1 MSRRI
6 KTVEDIARWRLCVG
20 CGACAS
26 VCPEQTIR
34 LTDIPSEGIRP
45 RIEDPQRCG
54 SCRACLDVCPGYE
67 LDYSAHR
74 LRPGIRSELSP
85 LFGPV
90 LEIWEGHARDP
101 AIRYAGS
108 SGGAL
113 TALALYG
120 LEQLGMFG
128 VLHIGGDPADPVRNR
143 TSLSRSREELIA
155 KTGSRYAPAS
165 ACDSLRLMEEAPASC
180 VFIGQP
186 AEVAALRKA
195 CLLRPG
201 LGPRLGFALSF
212 FCAGSP
218 STQGT
223 VELLKRMGVAED
235 QLASLRYRGN
245 SWPGTFAPVPKGGGA
260 VVKPLSYRESWG
272 FLQRFRPYGVH
283 LWPDDTG
290 EAADIACGDPW
301 YQEPK
306 AGDVGSSL
314 VVVRT
319 ELGREVVRGAMAA
332 GYLDLTPAESWKL
345 EKSQVN
351 LSRKRRSVGGRRLAF
366 RAFRLPVT
374 TIRGIPLYRL
384 WLGLPLRDQVK
395 SLFGTARRIIQR
407 KYYRALAA

>member
-6 KTVEDIARWRLCVG
+6 KTVEDIARWRLCLG

-26 VCPEQTIR
+26 VCPEQSIR
-34 LTDIPSEGIRP
+34 LVDVPAEGIRP
-45 RIEDPQRCG
+45 RIEDPQRCA
-54 SCRACLDVCPGYE
+54 SCRVCLDVCPAYE
-67 LDYSAHR
+67 LDYSAHAS
-74 LRPGIRSELSP
+74 RPGIRSELSP

-101 AIRYAGS
+101 AVRYAGS

-120 LEQLGMFG
+120 LEQRGMFG
-128 VLHIGGDPADPVRNR
+128 VLHIGSDPADPVRNE
-143 TSLSRSREELIA
+143 TTLSRSRGELMA

-165 ACDSLRLMEEAPASC
+165 ACDRLRVIEDAPSPC

-195 CLLRPG
+195 CLLRPA
-201 LGPRLGFALSF
+201 LSERLGLALSF

-218 STQGT
+218 ATQGT
-223 VELLKRMGVAED
+223 VELLKKLGIDRE
-235 QLASLRYRGN
+235 QLGSLRYRGN
-245 SWPGTFAPVPKGGGA
+245 SWPGSFAPTLRGRSGPVN
-260 VVKPLSYRESWG
+260 PLSYRKSWA
-272 FLQRFRPYGVH
+272 FLQKFRPYSVH

-290 EAADIACGDPW
+290 EAADISCGDPW

-306 AGDVGSSL
+306 PGDAGSSL

-319 ELGREVVRGAMAA
+319 ELGREFVRGATAA
-332 GYLDLTPAESWKL
+332 GYLDLTPADSWKL
-345 EKSQVN
+345 VKSQEN

-366 RAFRLPVT
+366 RAFGLPVT
-374 TIRGIPLYRL
+374 RLKGIPLCRL
-384 WLGLPLRDQVK
+384 WLGLSFEEKIRSV
-395 SLFGTARRIIQR
+395 FGTARRIVQR
-407 KYYRALAA
+407 KYYRAA